1 MTSYP
6 WPSTLVITS
15 LASTPE
21 QSSMS
26 KSEVK
31 LSVKEKVEERI
42 AKQSAMEILAF

>member
-1 MTSYP
+1 
-6 WPSTLVITS
+6 
-15 LASTPE
+15 
-21 QSSMS
+21 MS